1 MYDSPVKTKTNIEIS
16 LKTGIYINLDNVNE
30 IEKVAELLKTSCA
43 DVDITARIGL
53 RNLIEIYTFWS
64 LQFPNIWEISI
75 NKRVNPVV
83 GESSVKILSTAGKTS
98 KFGLLMTDE
107 YEEKIL
113 ELYKNNQFL
122 HGKKNSFVF
131 DKYKKCYCN

>member
-53 RNLIEIYTFWS
+53 RNLIEIYTF
-64 LQFPNIWEISI
+64 
-75 NKRVNPVV
+75 
-83 GESSVKILSTAGKTS
+83 
-98 KFGLLMTDE
+98 
-107 YEEKIL
+107 
-113 ELYKNNQFL
+113 
-122 HGKKNSFVF
+122 
-131 DKYKKCYCN
+131 